1 MKNKKVILIVIIL
14 LIVLVF
20 GYIFFIKKVDNT
32 GKYSCPV
39 AKYII
44 ASGTLV
50 TDSMIEYKN
59 FDDNTNFL
67 CDKDMIIGKCIKNNT
82 MVSKDNRFKS
92 SDLVNC
98 GE

>member
-14 LIVLVF
+14 LIVLVI
-20 GYIFFIKKVDNT
+20 GYIFFIKKEDNS
-32 GKYSCPV
+32 GKYSCPT

-59 FDDNTNFL
+59 FDDNTDYL
-67 CDKDMIIGKCIKNNT
+67 CDKDMIISKCIKNNT
-82 MVSKDNRFKS
+82 MVSKGNRFKS